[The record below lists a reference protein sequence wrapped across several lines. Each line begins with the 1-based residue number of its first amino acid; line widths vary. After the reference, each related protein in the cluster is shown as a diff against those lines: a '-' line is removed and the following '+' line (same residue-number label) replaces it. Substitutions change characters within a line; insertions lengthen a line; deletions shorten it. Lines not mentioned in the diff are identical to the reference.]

1 MKKSHSCSKKH
12 IVLVGK
18 VEQLMKTLKI
28 CDAKAIIRGRYR
40 RGNDLVLDLKE
51 KFLEIVTLLFNMRF
65 ISFSPSLLP

>member
-1 MKKSHSCSKKH
+1 M
-12 IVLVGK
+12 
-18 VEQLMKTLKI
+18 EQLMKTLKI